1 MFEIMDRFRDE
12 VYTVPQMFFNSA
24 RNFPERPALKF
35 YEDDQWQVM
44 NWAEFEQ
51 AVRLVGNGL
60 LSLGLEKGNCVALM
74 AHTSHR
80 WAWADLGI
88 QAAGGITVC
97 IYPSLTSQETI
108 YIGNNAQPY
117 LFITGDAATAERI
130 YSIKNEIKGLKAVI
144 CLEKGFEG
152 NGEDLLNMDYVMEL
166 GRDYEAKNPDHFD
179 KRCQELTGDDGCTVI
194 YTSGTTGALKGVFY
208 TQRELILGLEQSIR
222 YCEMGG
228 HPLTYEGVS
237 LNVLPLSHVWER
249 VDSYMGQLASGG
261 CMGFARSPKTL
272 IEDLQVIKPT
282 WILLVPRLWSRVYTG
297 IERTFCATE
306 EGKKAFEWA
315 IDVGL
320 KSIDYYT
327 DERGGLN
334 LLPLH
339 NLTWPEGL
347 PPELREQWLKAD
359 ELVYSKVRNFFGGRL
374 VMCWSGGSR
383 LSVDLHKK
391 LVALSIPLLSGW
403 GLSETSAGI
412 AHDYPVRI
420 KFGYVN
426 KILPGAEAKRMEDG
440 EIWVRGQGVAKQ
452 YFNDEEHTRE
462 NFEDGWF
469 KSGDIGEFDEDGYL
483 RITDRKK
490 MIIVLDTG
498 KNVAPARI
506 EEVAGRGMFIDQLVV
521 AGDDQKFISALI
533 VPTFDAVIAA
543 MESQGVKVDKDKCTY
558 ENMNGIVMCTAVPQ
572 ELIEHPLFQKIIES
586 EIEKINAELD
596 DFETIKKYT
605 IMNQRFSEEQGEIT
619 PTQKVKT
626 GVVLKKYQDLIEK
639 MYA

>member
-1 MFEIMDRFRDE
+1 M
-12 VYTVPQMFFNSA
+12 
-24 RNFPERPALKF
+24 
-35 YEDDQWQVM
+35 
-44 NWAEFEQ
+44 
-51 AVRLVGNGL
+51 
-60 LSLGLEKGNCVALM
+60 
-74 AHTSHR
+74 
-80 WAWADLGI
+80 
-88 QAAGGITVC
+88 
-97 IYPSLTSQETI
+97 
-108 YIGNNAQPY
+108 
-117 LFITGDAATAERI
+117 
-130 YSIKNEIKGLKAVI
+130 KAVI

-152 NGEDLLNMDYVMEL
+152 NGEDLLSMDYVMEL

-179 KRCQELTGDDGCTVI
+179 KRYQELTGDDGCTVI

-228 HPLTYEGVS
+228 YPLTYEGVS

-249 VDSYMGQLASGG
+249 VDSYMGQLVSGG
-261 CMGFARSPKTL
+261 CMGFARSPQTL

-282 WILLVPRLWSRVYTG
+282 WLLLVPRLWSRVYTG

-359 ELVYSKVRNFFGGRL
+359 ELVYSKVRDFFGGRL

-391 LVALSIPLLSGW
+391 FVALSIPLLSGW

-426 KILPGAEAKRMEDG
+426 RILPGAEAKRMEDG

-521 AGDDQKFISALI
+521 AGDDRKFISALI
-533 VPTFDAVIAA
+533 VPAFDVVLAA
-543 MESQGVKVDKDKCTY
+543 MESQGVEVDKEKCTY
-558 ENMNGIVMCTAVPQ
+558 ENLNGVITCTAVPP
-572 ELIEHPLFQKIIES
+572 EVIEHPMFQKIIAAEVQ
-586 EIEKINAELD
+586 KINAELD

-605 IMNQRFSEEQGEIT
+605 IMNQRFSEEKGEVT
-619 PTQKVKT
+619 PTQKIKT
-626 GVVLKKYQDLIEK
+626 GFVLKQYQDIIEK
-639 MYA
+639 MYN

>member
-1 MFEIMDRFRDE
+1 
-12 VYTVPQMFFNSA
+12 MFFNSA

-35 YEDDQWQVM
+35 YEDDEWQVM
-44 NWAEFEQ
+44 TWAEFEQ

-60 LSLGLEKGNCVALM
+60 LALGLEKGNCVALM

-80 WAWADLGI
+80 WAWADMAI
-88 QAAGGITVC
+88 QAVGGITVC
-97 IYPSLTSQETI
+97 IYPSLTSKETI

-117 LFITGDAATAERI
+117 LFITGDPATAERI
-130 YSIKNEIKGLKAVI
+130 YSIKNELKGLKAVI

-152 NGEDLLNMDYVMEL
+152 NGEDLLSMDYVMEL

-179 KRCQELTGDDGCTVI
+179 KRYQELTGDDGCTVI

-228 HPLTYEGVS
+228 YPLTYEGVS

-249 VDSYMGQLASGG
+249 VDSYMGQLVSGG
-261 CMGFARSPKTL
+261 CMGFARSPQTL

-282 WILLVPRLWSRVYTG
+282 WLLLVPRLWSRVYTG

-359 ELVYSKVRNFFGGRL
+359 ELVYSKVRDFFGGRL

-391 LVALSIPLLSGW
+391 FVALSIPLLSGW

-426 KILPGAEAKRMEDG
+426 RILPGAEAKRMEDG

-452 YFNDEEHTRE
+452 YFNDEEQTKE

-469 KSGDIGEFDEDGYL
+469 KSGDIGEFDEEGYL

-506 EEVAGRGMFIDQLVV
+506 EEVAGRSVFIDQLVV
-521 AGDDQKFISALI
+521 AGDDRKFISALI
-533 VPTFDAVIAA
+533 VPAFDVVLAA
-543 MESQGVKVDKDKCTY
+543 MESQGVEVDKEKCTY
-558 ENMNGIVMCTAVPQ
+558 ENLNGVITCTAVPP
-572 ELIEHPLFQKIIES
+572 EVIEHPMFQKIIAAEVQ
-586 EIEKINAELD
+586 KINAELD

-605 IMNQRFSEEQGEIT
+605 IMNQRFSEEKGEVT
-619 PTQKVKT
+619 PTQKIKT
-626 GVVLKKYQDLIEK
+626 GFVLKQYQDIIEK
-639 MYA
+639 MYN